1 MAIHWQ
7 IPFKSLRS
15 GTDYTVNVYQS
26 GYSGSA
32 VVLKGGAEP
41 FSTQEDDSDDMFTPI
56 RTHSGY
62 LRIVDDG
69 FAANGTTAFDWL
81 SFLPSTDTDRPVT
94 LTDGQGNVVWHGFL
108 QAQNFGGT
116 LYGNPQVREFPVQ
129 CPLAILEG
137 FDINYQNTEIRNF
150 AYLLNY
156 IISQIPDI
164 TFSRVIIQ
172 GGTDAQSW
180 LLKRIDWQNFCSTDA
195 DGNIEPRYNLY
206 QCLEDLCRFW
216 GWTAR
221 TSGRNLYL
229 VCADD
234 QAESTFLT
242 LTLEQ
247 LATMAGGTSAGTV
260 TSGFSQVS
268 GTVDFC
274 NTNNED
280 FLQRGPGKAT
290 VTADGNS
297 ADEVVIGYPDDKLSK
312 EMEDLGWQSWISGSG
327 DVRYRYTVDKTSF
340 TRPLLTGTASSGS
353 ASFNLMNTTTDTSQ
367 DAPELGV
374 IRILKSY
381 SSGTVWASLQTVY
394 QHTYND
400 GKFTLIGNI
409 YRNGE
414 KFEST
419 ERDTSDI
426 GNKTMRIRFGIG
438 ATRGTAQWFTGAT
451 WSSTVSEFKVTVGN
465 KDDIFRIIST
475 SHFSNNTISASGQ
488 TGVIFIEFLGSDD
501 LEAISGQRLFDIEG
515 FRVEFERNGTYT
527 TSSSGG
533 QWGGS
538 TKVVNVE
545 RSDRREYVSRSTG
558 HVRMDWNADCIFTS
572 DNEMGYGFGVLINP
586 DNSYMSGASY
596 GGAVTYP
603 EQHLADRVTAYW
615 ALSKRRLQ
623 IEARTDLLGEVT
635 PQHVMT
641 MDGTYSYPIS
651 VGHDWRDDITKLTLM
666 ELL

>member
-7 IPFKSLRS
+7 IPFKSLRA

-94 LTDGQGNVVWHGFL
+94 LTDGQDNVVWQGFL

-156 IISQIPDI
+156 IISQIPNI

-180 LLKRIDWQNFCSTDA
+180 LLKRIDWQNFCSTNS
-195 DGNIEPRYNLY
+195 DGDMEPRYNLY
-206 QCLEDLCRFW
+206 QCLEDMCRFW

-247 LATMAGGTSAGTV
+247 LATMAGGTTAGTV

-290 VTADGNS
+290 VTADGNA

-312 EMEDLGWQSWISGSG
+312 EMEDSGWQSWISGS
-327 DVRYRYTVDKTSF
+327 DETYRFTVDKTSF
-340 TRPLLTGTASSGS
+340 TRPLLTGTATSGS
-353 ASFNLMNTTTDTSQ
+353 ASFNLMEIYSVPNDYK
-367 DAPELGV
+367 GV
-374 IRILKSY
+374 IRIKNSY
-381 SSGTVWASLQTVY
+381 SSGTVYASLTTVY
-394 QHTYND
+394 EHAFSD
-400 GKFTLIGNI
+400 GWIKIYGNV
-409 YRNGE
+409 YRQGK
-414 KFEST
+414 KFENRPT
-419 ERDTSDI
+419 DTSPV
-426 GNKTMRIRFGIG
+426 GNKTMRIRLGIG
-438 ATRGTAQWFTGAT
+438 KTRSSAKWFTGSQ
-451 WSSTVSEFKVTVGN
+451 WSSTVSDFKVSIGN
-465 KDDIFRIIST
+465 SDDEFRINPSSGGTAISYRD
-475 SHFSNNTISASGQ
+475 HIDADDNVGLM
-488 TGVIFIEFLGSDD
+488 FIEFLGSED
-501 LEAISGQRLFDIEG
+501 LDAISGQRSFEIDDFHIECAKG
-515 FRVEFERNGTYT
+515 DLIHVP
-527 TSSSGG
+527 SSS
-533 QWGGS
+533 QWGGNYY
-538 TKVVNVE
+538 TKIE
-545 RSDRREYVSRSTG
+545 HSDRREYVSRSSG
-558 HVRMDWNADCIFTS
+558 HVRMDWNADCIYAT
-572 DNEMGYGFGVLINP
+572 DNNMELGFGVLINP
-586 DNSYMSGASY
+586 DGTYMTSATY
-596 GGAVTYP
+596 NGAVTYP

-623 IEARTDLLGEVT
+623 IEPRTDLLGEVT

-641 MDGTYSYPIS
+641 VDGTYSYPIS